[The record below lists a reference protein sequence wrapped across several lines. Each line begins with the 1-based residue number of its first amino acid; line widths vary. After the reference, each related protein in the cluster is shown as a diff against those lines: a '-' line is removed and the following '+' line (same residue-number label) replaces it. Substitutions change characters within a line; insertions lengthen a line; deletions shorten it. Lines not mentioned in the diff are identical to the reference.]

1 MFEELIQKLD
11 TAVRN
16 LRGIGKL
23 TEKNISESMREIRRV
38 LLEADVNYKVVKDFI
53 ERVQEE
59 AVGEHVLRSVSPG
72 QQVVKIV
79 HDEMV
84 ALLGRAS
91 ASLQFGNIPPSVIMV
106 VGLQGSGKT
115 TFVGK
120 LGVHLRK
127 RNRIPMLVAADVYRP
142 AAIAQLE
149 MLGKSADLPV
159 FSEGTERPVKIS
171 NDAVK
176 EARKHGCDTL
186 ILDTAGRLHIDEAMM
201 SELEEIQKAVKP
213 VEILYVADSMTGQ
226 DAVRSAKAFLDRLN
240 FTGIVLTKLDG
251 DAKGG
256 AALSIRAVT
265 ERPIKFIS
273 TGEKL
278 DGIEPFHPD
287 RMASRILG
295 MGDVVSLVEKA
306 QEAVDEEISEKLS
319 RKLKHQSLTLE
330 DFYDQLQQVK
340 RMGPLSQIAD
350 MIPGMGRKM
359 GNLQVDED
367 ALVSVEAIL
376 NSMTRE
382 EKQKPQIIDGSRRR
396 RIATGSGTSVQ
407 EVNRL
412 LKQFQMM
419 QKMVRQMGRFGL
431 KGMPKGMPIGF

>member
-376 NSMTRE
+376 SSMTRE

-396 RIATGSGTSVQ
+396 RIAAGSGTSVQ